1 MKTVFKEKEHLGM
14 DWPILSLFCFKILS
28 LTSTMLLLL
37 SVRCYCFK
45 GLGKA
50 NIRSAQK
57 ISLGLCSSSSLLVM
71 GLFSRAYNLGHG
83 CCAKNTE
90 KNETGMGSHG
100 PGLCVY
106 LSRRMDSLSTWV
118 R

>member
-90 KNETGMGSHG
+90 KKETDMGSHG
-100 PGLCVY
+100 PGLCVHF
-106 LSRRMDSLSTWV
+106 SRRMDSLSTWV

>member
-71 GLFSRAYNLGHG
+71 DLFFQGLQSWPWL
-83 CCAKNTE
+83 
-90 KNETGMGSHG
+90 
-100 PGLCVY
+100 LCKKY
-106 LSRRMDSLSTWV
+106 REERD
-118 R
+118 